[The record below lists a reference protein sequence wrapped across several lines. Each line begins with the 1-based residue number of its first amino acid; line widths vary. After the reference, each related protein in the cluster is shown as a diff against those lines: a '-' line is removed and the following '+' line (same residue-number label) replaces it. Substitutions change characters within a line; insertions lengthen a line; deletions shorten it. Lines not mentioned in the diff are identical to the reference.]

1 MSESAFPNDSAP
13 TPRQPTIEEG
23 LSMVQLLAP
32 EWDEAAEWLFLYGDN
47 LRSSHAFV
55 LAVARR
61 LTELE
66 YQHSEIQR
74 ALIVIFGA
82 PLLSKMLGSKV
93 KFEA

>member
-47 LRSSHAFV
+47 LRSSHA
-55 LAVARR
+55 RR
-61 LTELE
+61 LTELG